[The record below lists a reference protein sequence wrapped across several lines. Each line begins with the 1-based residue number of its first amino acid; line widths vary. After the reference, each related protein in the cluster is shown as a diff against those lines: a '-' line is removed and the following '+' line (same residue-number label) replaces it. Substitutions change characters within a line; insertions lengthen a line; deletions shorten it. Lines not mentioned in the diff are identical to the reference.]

1 MKKLIPMMAAVACA
15 FGAFAESTGHKET
28 FNDLPLGLLELN
40 VDQGYW
46 QGAEGVEAS
55 VVDGTAAGRA
65 SQILDITDSSVT
77 SPLYFNYN
85 KVGSDGSG
93 ISKRQEIGDGIY
105 LDTMVKFT
113 VSSDLNQQVG
123 ADAKLAVWAYSNE
136 DDEAAET
143 KTTNLVMR
151 AGYYN
156 NGTLETK
163 TYTTTKAINDKEW
176 YRLTVKAMP
185 IGSVGAKTYYG
196 FVVYVKEAT
205 AEGDPQPVAVIEDVY
220 SGDNVVSYTAAAKK
234 YADNKQLLPSAVD
247 MGSNVGNVMGC
258 GFAGT
263 GKIDDIE
270 LTDVAPNFA
279 KDALALALTLGE
291 GVESVVVKVGETVI
305 ELKDGVYTLEGVE
318 PDADVTI
325 EATPET
331 GYMITSAG
339 TCKADAG
346 SFSVTAAKIAAT
358 VDGKAYTELAD
369 AITAA
374 LESGKAL
381 VLAGNITGPVAIEA
395 ESGTLKIDLAGC
407 TIAADESGMNPT
419 VVFEAGTVVVEDS
432 SEAKTGT
439 IEAAGEMSAIVA
451 TAVEVNGGNINGLI
465 EAVITF
471 NGGKLY
477 DPNSAYYNE
486 NEGYAFT
493 IPNGKKAVLGV
504 DGYWT
509 LEDDDPTTPTKYT
522 VSIAEGIVNGTVV
535 ADVGEAEAGT
545 TVTLT
550 VTPVTGYQIA
560 QVTTNGV
567 ELAAVEGAYTFVMP
581 AEAVVVSATF
591 ELIPPTK
598 YAVTIAEGIENGTVE
613 ADVGEAEAGTTV
625 TLTVTPV
632 TGYQIATVTTNGVE
646 LAAVKGAY
654 TFVMPAEAVVVSAT
668 FTAKQRPTVVNGG
681 SAEQIKDYDTW
692 AKKNGVEGQTDAAL
706 ADAFA
711 LGVAP
716 DQAQTAVNN
725 EVPNIDM
732 TKIATDLTAAVAAIQ
747 AKYPYA
753 TVTLK
758 PYELKGS
765 DATLF
770 QLSIS
775 FAPANA
781 N

>member
-28 FNDLPLGLLELN
+28 FNDLPLGPLELN

-93 ISKRQEIGDGIY
+93 ISKRQEIGDGVY
-105 LDTMVKFT
+105 LDTMVQFT

-163 TYTTTKAINDKEW
+163 TYTTDKAINDKDW
-176 YRLTVKAMP
+176 YRLTIKAMP
-185 IGSVGAKTYYG
+185 IYKVGSDTYFG
-196 FVVYVKEAT
+196 FVVYVDKE
-205 AEGDPQPVAVIEDVY
+205 PVAVKEAVK
-220 SGDNVVSYTAAAKK
+220 SGESEITYFAAAKK
-234 YADNKQLLPSAVD
+234 YADANQLLPSAVP
-247 MGSNVGNVMGC
+247 GSDTSSDTVMGC

-270 LTDVAPNFA
+270 LTDVAPEFA
-279 KDALALALTLGE
+279 KDDFAMVVTKGDHVATVTVTVG
-291 GVESVVVKVGETVI
+291 GVEITGE
-305 ELKDGVYTLEGVE
+305 DGVYTLPAGTTQ
-318 PDADVTI
+318 VTI
-325 EATPET
+325 AATAED
-331 GYMITSAG
+331 GYMITAG
-339 TCKADAG
+339 TGTIDVAKTVE
-346 SFSVTAAKIAAT
+346 VTAAKIAAT
-358 VDGKAYTELAD
+358 VDGENYSSLAD
-369 AITAA
+369 AVAKA
-374 LESGKAL
+374 VGSGAKL
-381 VLAGNITGPVAIEA
+381 VLAADVTEQIALRKEGSLT
-395 ESGTLKIDLAGC
+395 IDLAGK
-407 TIAADESGMNPT
+407 TIAAVEGDYTISVEGVSLT
-419 VVFEAGTVVVEDS
+419 IEDS
-432 SEAKTGT
+432 SELKTGV
-439 IEAAGEMSAIVA
+439 INASEGFSAIYA
-451 TAVEVNGGNINGLI
+451 SALTIAGGKIAGAI
-465 EAVITF
+465 ENDAETIVF
-471 NGGKLY
+471 NGGKIL
-477 DPNSAYYNE
+477 NNEYNA
-486 NEGYAFT
+486 NTFT
-493 IPNGKKAVLGV
+493 VPEGKKAVLGE

-509 LEDDDPTTPTKYT
+509 VKDDDPTPPTKYTVSIAEGIENGKVVADVGEVEAGTTVTLTVTPVTGYQIAKVTTNGVELVAVEGAYTFVMPAEAVEVSATFELIPPTKYT

-535 ADVGEAEAGT
+535 ANVEEAEAGT

-550 VTPVTGYQIA
+550 VTPA
-560 QVTTNGV
+560 
-567 ELAAVEGAYTFVMP
+567 
-581 AEAVVVSATF
+581 
-591 ELIPPTK
+591 
-598 YAVTIAEGIENGTVE
+598 
-613 ADVGEAEAGTTV
+613 
-625 TLTVTPV
+625 